1 MSDET
6 PLLQHPVVSCHHA
19 VFNEQLTKAFRK
31 PEVLGSLTMTDILT
45 DNEVL
50 LVEWKIDWAR
60 LGLARTVLNVA
71 LALVGGLDGAG
82 VFQM

>member
-1 MSDET
+1 MSEET
-6 PLLQHPVVSCHHA
+6 PLLQHPVVGFHHA

-31 PEVLGSLTMTDILT
+31 PEVLGSLSLTDILT

-71 LALVGGLDGAG
+71 LALVGGLDGAS